1 MNKGVFVSDY
11 LEDIG
16 LHTLNICDAISDENL
31 EKSYQ
36 LIIQKPNISKEEFL
50 LKMGF
55 FDENDFDQKKAI
67 ILKERQYLKSI
78 GLSHLEVQIAIYD
91 CNWDALLKILKE
103 KPVITRNEFLC
114 QIGIKDID
122 AFEAECKECIF
133 SFKEDN

>member
-1 MNKGVFVSDY
+1 
-11 LEDIG
+11 
-16 LHTLNICDAISDENL
+16 
-31 EKSYQ
+31 
-36 LIIQKPNISKEEFL
+36 
-50 LKMGF
+50 MGF